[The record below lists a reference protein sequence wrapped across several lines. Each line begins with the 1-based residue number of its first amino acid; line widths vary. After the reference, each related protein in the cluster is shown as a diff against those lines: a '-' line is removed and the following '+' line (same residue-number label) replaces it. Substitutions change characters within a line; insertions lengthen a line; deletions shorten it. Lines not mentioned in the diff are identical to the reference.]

1 MSVRTLCLAILN
13 FEDATGYE
21 IRKLSTEGRYS
32 YFVDASF
39 GSIYPAL
46 ARLEADGLVTVRKEE
61 QSGKPSRKIYS
72 ITEAGRAEFVRALGE
87 PPAPDTFRSPFLLV
101 AMCADLVGAEAI
113 VTAIDH
119 RLAHLRAEDAK
130 LDAIA
135 GDCDHA
141 ATGFILDYG
150 RHCVAQDIAFLERN
164 RHRLEQIAA
173 EGRPT
178 DADNLPA
185 AAE

>member
-13 FEDATGYE
+13 FQDATGYE

-46 ARLEADGLVTVRKEE
+46 ARLEADGLVTVREE
-61 QSGKPSRKIYS
+61 AQSGKPSRKIYS
-72 ITEAGRAEFVRALGE
+72 ITDTGRAEFVRALSE
-87 PPAPDTFRSPFLLV
+87 PPAPDTFRSPFLLI
-101 AMCADLVGAEAI
+101 AMCADLVGADAI
-113 VTAIDH
+113 RSAIDH
-119 RLAHLRAEDAK
+119 RLAHLRAEGVK
-130 LDAIA
+130 LDTIS

-150 RHCVAQDIAFLERN
+150 RHCIAQDIAFLERN
-164 RHRLEQIAA
+164 RNRLEQIAA
-173 EGRPT
+173 GDAQT
-178 DADNLPA
+178 DADDLPA